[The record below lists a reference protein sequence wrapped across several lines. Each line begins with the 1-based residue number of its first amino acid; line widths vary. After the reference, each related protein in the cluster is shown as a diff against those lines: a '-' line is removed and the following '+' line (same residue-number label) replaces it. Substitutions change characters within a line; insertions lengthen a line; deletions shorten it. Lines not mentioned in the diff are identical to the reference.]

1 MFIIT
6 KDWLEQ
12 NMTDKGG
19 YTAAQGRIFNCY
31 PFTKGWKNR
40 LVNREISQEE
50 KEAFEAAAKVG
61 SKDKVSALI
70 NTISKLSDHQKCLVK
85 LWINKNI

>member
-6 KDWLEQ
+6 RDWLKQ

-19 YTAAQGRIFNCY
+19 YTAAQGRIFDCY

-50 KEAFEAAAKVG
+50 KEAFEAGAKVG
-61 SKDKVSALI
+61 SKDKFTVLI
-70 NTISKLSDHQKCLVK
+70 NVIAKLKDDQKIVLK
-85 LWINKNI
+85 LWINQNI